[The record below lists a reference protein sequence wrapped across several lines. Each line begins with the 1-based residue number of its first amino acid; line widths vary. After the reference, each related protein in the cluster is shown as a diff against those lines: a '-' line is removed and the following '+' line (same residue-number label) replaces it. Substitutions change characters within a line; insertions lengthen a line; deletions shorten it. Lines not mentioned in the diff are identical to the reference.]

1 MDARC
6 LFQGERRDVLALIAR
21 VEASRPQT
29 KDPAT
34 DLSDNWDS
42 LAADLAASYFT
53 GDVLRWYEGLGAA
66 EQESW
71 VSLRTSLSAKFV
83 TDDGDSSDD
92 ESDQSRYFRGFR
104 AKQDPEAN
112 SLL

>member
-1 MDARC
+1 MDSRC

-34 DLSDNWDS
+34 DLRDNWDS

-83 TDDGDSSDD
+83 TDDGESSDD
-92 ESDQSRYFRGFR
+92 ESDQSRYLQGFR
-104 AKQDPEAN
+104 AKEDSEAN
-112 SLL
+112 SI

>member
-1 MDARC
+1 MDSRC
-6 LFQGERRDVLALIAR
+6 LFQGERRDVLALIAT

-29 KDPAT
+29 KDPPT
-34 DLSDNWDS
+34 DPADNWDS

-53 GDVLRWYEGLGAA
+53 GNVLRWYEGLGTA

-71 VSLRTSLSAKFV
+71 VSLRTSLLAKFV
-83 TDDGDSSDD
+83 TDD
-92 ESDQSRYFRGFR
+92 ESDQSRYTQEPHT
-104 AKQDPEAN
+104 KELTEAN